1 MINVGVIGT
10 GHMGEYHVA
19 ILKYLHNNQKVNFV
33 GICDINA
40 KRLEQVSK
48 KYEVKAFNNAD
59 ELLEKIDAVNIAV
72 WTSKHYEVTK
82 NALLHNV
89 NVLVEKP
96 FAHLYGL
103 ADEVANLA
111 KKKNLV
117 LQVGHVERFNG
128 AVVELRKKYI
138 KNPIY
143 FEAKRFSPKSDK
155 VRDTGVILD
164 LMVHDIDIILNL
176 NNSKLIFVNGFAKKI
191 YTEYE
196 DFATA
201 LLGFEDGSFA
211 TITSS
216 RASFVKQRALEISQK
231 SNFIKLN
238 YDTQEIE
245 IYRKSSTLFEVDQ
258 REIIY
263 HRGSFIEKIAV
274 YVENALRDEIVHFIN
289 CVEGKEKPLVENEND
304 LFVLKTTLQVIKKA
318 GEKNNFKYEVDV

>member
-1 MINVGVIGT
+1 MINIGVIGT

-19 ILKYLHNNQKVNFV
+19 ILKYLHDNQKVNFK
-33 GICDINA
+33 GIYDINPR
-40 KRLEQVSK
+40 RLEQVSE
-48 KYEVKAFNNAD
+48 KYNIKAYESAD
-59 ELLEKIDAVNIAV
+59 KLLEDVDAVNIAV
-72 WTSKHYEVTK
+72 WTSRHYEVTK
-82 NALLHNV
+82 NALLHDV

-103 ADEVANLA
+103 AEEVAELA
-111 KKKNLV
+111 NKKNLI

-143 FEAKRFSPKSDK
+143 FDAKRFAPKIDK
-155 VRDTGVILD
+155 IRDTGVILD

-176 NNSKLIFVNGFAKKI
+176 NNSKLTFVNGFAKKI
-191 YTEYE
+191 YTEFE

-216 RASFVKQRALEISQK
+216 RASFIKQRSLEISQK

-289 CVEGKEKPLVENEND
+289 CVEKKEQPLVENEND
-304 LFVLKTTLQVIKKA
+304 LFVLKTTLKVLKNA
-318 GEKNNFKYEVDV
+318 AEKTNFKNEVDI